1 MNRNVTKTVT
11 HHILPCLGLLIV
23 EAVSCVLAVYGI
35 VILLGC
41 DVPSLYR
48 VLSGIL
54 KAIALVILLLIS
66 AGSLHHGRIP
76 VFLHPL
82 PRLEP
87 HQPRAASLRRTAL

>member
-35 VILLGC
+35 VILLGH
-41 DVPSLYR
+41 DAPSLYC

-54 KAIALVILLLIS
+54 KAVALVILLLIIS
-66 AGSLHHGRIP
+66 VGSLVGI
-76 VFLHPL
+76 VGV
-82 PRLEP
+82 
-87 HQPRAASLRRTAL
+87 AAHLFSLNCRCQEEDSGEINR

>member
-1 MNRNVTKTVT
+1 M
-11 HHILPCLGLLIV
+11 
-23 EAVSCVLAVYGI
+23 LAVYGI

-66 AGSLHHGRIP
+66 AGSLVGIVGVVVHLFSSNCRCQEEDSGEINR
-76 VFLHPL
+76 
-82 PRLEP
+82 
-87 HQPRAASLRRTAL
+87 

>member
-35 VILLGC
+35 VILLGH
-41 DVPSLYR
+41 DAPSLYC

-54 KAIALVILLLIS
+54 KAAALVILLLIS
-66 AGSLHHGRIP
+66 VGSLVGI
-76 VFLHPL
+76 VGV
-82 PRLEP
+82 
-87 HQPRAASLRRTAL
+87 AAHLFSSNCRCQEEDSGEISR